1 MKTQINTLRSGSKNQ
16 LLNPNVDYSKLPKA
30 TSHNGHAGSNTE
42 LVLSIWARVKEENP
56 EFLTIKIFGETLTLK
71 ANWTVSRKSVSYV
84 TSISNEFLEENTI
97 IKTTKSKVASLRID
111 SGNIIEISNGKNF
124 RMTVCPSL
132 VEII

>member
-16 LLNPNVDYSKLPKA
+16 LLNQNVDYSNLPKD

-42 LVLSIWARVKEENP
+42 LVLSVWSRVKEENP
-56 EFLTIKIFGETLTLK
+56 EFLTIKIFGETLKLK
-71 ANWTVSRKSVSYV
+71 ANWSVSRKSVSYV
-84 TSISNEFLEENTI
+84 TSISNEFLEENTS
-97 IKTTKSKVASLRID
+97 IKATKSKVASLRID
-111 SGNIIEISNGKNF
+111 SGNIIEISNGNNF